1 MPIPI
6 SLGKFNKRVT
16 NRLMIRRANH
26 PPFAAIRHRG
36 RTSGQEYRIPIN
48 AFPRGDEVV
57 FALTYGSGADW
68 VKNVLAAGRATLEY
82 SGDELELEAPRIVG
96 RADAIEAFPGY
107 VRLATKLIGVT
118 EYLVMWTV
126 IAD

>member
-6 SLGKFNKRVT
+6 SVGKFNKRVT

-36 RTSGQEYRIPIN
+36 RKSGQEYRIPLN
-48 AFPRGDEVV
+48 AFPRRDEVV

-68 VKNVLAAGRATLEY
+68 VKNVLADGRATLEY
-82 SGDELELEAPRIVG
+82 GGEELELQEPRIVG
-96 RADAIEAFPGY
+96 RSDVIDALPGY
-107 VRLATKLIGVT
+107 VRFATGLIGVT
-118 EYLVMWTV
+118 EYLVMERS
-126 IAD
+126 

>member
-16 NRLMIRRANH
+16 NRLMIRRANR

-36 RTSGQEYRIPIN
+36 RTSGREYRIPLN
-48 AFPRGDEVV
+48 AFPRGSEVV

-68 VKNVLAAGRATLEY
+68 VKNVLADGRATLEY
-82 SGDELELEAPRIVG
+82 GGEELELVGPRIVD
-96 RADAIEAFPGY
+96 RVHAIDAFPGY
-107 VRLATKLIGVT
+107 IRSATKLIGVT
-118 EYLVMWTV
+118 EYLLMER
-126 IAD
+126 A